1 MSPSSDKC
9 EKKLQDYIN
18 ECEPLVRDG
27 RGKKGKKN
35 GPIKKFQKGLKKSK
49 KKSKKLKKLNCK
61 EGLIF

>member
-27 RGKKGKKN
+27 RGKKVKKN
-35 GPIKKFQKGLKKSK
+35 GPIKKSHKGIKKSMK
-49 KKSKKLKKLNCK
+49 KGKKSKKLNCK
-61 EGLIF
+61 ERLIF